1 MAYQVTYEEDGTPV
15 LRDQDGARIR
25 YQDLTGS
32 GIGMDDGQVILPSN
46 VTADT
51 INDPTALTSS
61 WAAQN
66 PALWDQLAGN
76 TFGGKVGGTA
86 GLVAPGYMNPA
97 SMTGGLYDP
106 NILFSDYSNDVY
118 GVDVSGLRKSGY
130 TPEEMAAREAFLA
143 AHPGYGQVTAS
154 QMSDNGAFKGA
165 GPSAGNFIVDASKVQ
180 YDPTYGYITPTS
192 NFGYAGGKGG
202 HGEAVRS
209 LAAMAAAA
217 FGASYFGPGAAGV
230 GEAAGAG
237 GGAGVF
243 GGDFAGTAGLFET
256 GANGLVSTSGALS
269 GGAGAAGGFSG
280 GAGGGGAIADG
291 GFVGGASG
299 GGLAGGG
306 LGGTLSGLNTS
317 ELAAMGIGGS
327 GAGSAFGGLGDFVSS
342 IFAPSGGQATGASTA
357 GQLGGALLNYFGNK
371 SAADDL
377 SAAGMSAASMSNPL
391 NDPKRFGYQQ
401 DLYNLLSNPGAFYD
415 TNPVVKAQMDL
426 AKNQFLANSAKMGVG
441 GTQFN
446 NYLQN
451 VQNNA
456 AGTFNTQADL
466 LAQLGGYKSNSGNSG
481 SSYLA
486 GAQGA
491 ASANKDA
498 LQGFANIFGGMA
510 GNSGGGNQFD
520 LSKLFSGAINSLG

>member
-32 GIGMDDGQVILPSN
+32 GIGMDDGRVILPSN

-51 INDPTALTSS
+51 INNPAALISS

-106 NILFSDYSNDVY
+106 NILFSDYNNDVY

-130 TPEEMAAREAFLA
+130 TPEEMAARDAFLA

-154 QMSDNGAFKGA
+154 QMSENGAFKGA

-202 HGEAVRS
+202 HGEAVRA

-217 FGASYFGPGAAGV
+217 FGASYFGPAGAGA

-280 GAGGGGAIADG
+280 GAGGGGAVADG

-299 GGLAGGG
+299 GTTSGVGGFAGGAS
-306 LGGTLSGLNTS
+306 GGDVVG
-317 ELAAMGIGGS
+317 GIGGALS
-327 GAGSAFGGLGDFVSS
+327 GGEGAGLGAGLSLSNAQSGGSALSRLFSGDATAADYAQLAGSLGSTALGAYGANQQADAYSDVANKYLSLGDPYRQMLLKTYDPNYS
-342 IFAPSGGQATGASTA
+342 IADSPDFKNALDVGAQAAARATSAKVGNPVDNPGAYAEMQKYISGSLALPQLNTTRSQLGTF
-357 GQLGGALLNYFGNK
+357 GQLGTNVAGANDTQAAGQTSGMYNALGYGLGQITQPQSNTQGALTKLLLN
-371 SAADDL
+371 S
-377 SAAGMSAASMSNPL
+377 S
-391 NDPKRFGYQQ
+391 Q
-401 DLYNLLSNPGAFYD
+401 
-415 TNPVVKAQMDL
+415 
-426 AKNQFLANSAKMGVG
+426 
-441 GTQFN
+441 
-446 NYLQN
+446 YL
-451 VQNNA
+451 
-456 AGTFNTQADL
+456 
-466 LAQLGGYKSNSGNSG
+466 
-481 SSYLA
+481 
-486 GAQGA
+486 
-491 ASANKDA
+491 
-498 LQGFANIFGGMA
+498 
-510 GNSGGGNQFD
+510 
-520 LSKLFSGAINSLG
+520 